1 MYFFSLVYIFTETC
15 DGQQTSS
22 DYSNVSPDSGTGTDK
37 LLLLAGNSLDN
48 ITEYQTVYSVLL
60 TGSLCILVFIVT

>member
-22 DYSNVSPDSGTGTDK
+22 DYSNVRPDSGTGTDK